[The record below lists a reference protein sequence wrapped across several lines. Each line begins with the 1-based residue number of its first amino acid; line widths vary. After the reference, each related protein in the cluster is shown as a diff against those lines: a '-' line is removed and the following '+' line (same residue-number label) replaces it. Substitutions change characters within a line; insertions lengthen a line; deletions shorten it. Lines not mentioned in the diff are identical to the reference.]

1 MRLSIKLKLAAV
13 FGLVVVL
20 AGAGNMLAINSLST
34 QNAHST
40 YLISEVAARSVTLA
54 NLKASF
60 LTLSQ
65 QANSLLIIKEPEER
79 VVIRD
84 QLNASYEDLR
94 LVIDNVGR
102 RLTDDVDLAAMEQ
115 FVKNVDVY
123 WDFAQ
128 QVADLA
134 LLDSDRQAMQLSLEH
149 ATVHE
154 IEFEQTALALREAA
168 KGRYDNLKQIDPA
181 GADQAFEAYIGY
193 TRMFTDTADVFAMH
207 RNILLLSDD
216 PATQQAMHDDYR
228 AVLDRMLSG
237 VTRLERLAIG
247 DEVAVFASAMSQ
259 LTELAG
265 AMDEAVD
272 LAMQRSA
279 YVGYTISTQRAA
291 PLRIE
296 AMALIDQIIDRNA
309 QYLMKSVGEA
319 KQTFETERNFLFGL
333 MAISALVA
341 LIAAI
346 FITTTITRSLGR
358 AVKLAEAVAGGDLN
372 AKVEVKT
379 NDEVGDLIK
388 ALNSMT
394 VKLGEVVS
402 EVVSATRNVASGSQE
417 MSATAEQLSQGAT
430 EQASS
435 TEEASASMEQMAAT
449 IKQSAENA
457 TQTEKIARQ
466 SAADA
471 KASGEAVTNAVNAM
485 QTIAEKIMVVQEI
498 ARQTD
503 LLALNAAVEAARA
516 GEHGRGFAV
525 VASEVRKLA
534 ERSQSAAAEIST
546 LSGTTVKAAQS
557 AGDMLAKL
565 VPDIQRTAELVEEI
579 SAGSREQSA
588 GAMQVNAAI
597 QQLDKVTQ
605 QNTSAAE
612 EMASTSDQLAAQ
624 AEQLEQAISYF
635 RLEEEARETK
645 RVDPAPVE
653 KSKPVRAPARKSE
666 AASSKTAQGGGF
678 DLDLSDDGQ
687 DEFDSEFA
695 RRPNV

>member
-13 FGLVVVL
+13 FGLVVIL
-20 AGAGNMLAINSLST
+20 AGAGNLLAINSLST
-34 QNAHST
+34 QNAQSS
-40 YLISEVAARSVTLA
+40 YLISNIAARSVNLA
-54 NLKASF
+54 NLKTSF
-60 LTLSQ
+60 LNVSQ
-65 QANSLLIIKEPEER
+65 QANSLLIIKEPNER
-79 VVIRD
+79 VAIR
-84 QLNASYEDLR
+84 SDLEANYQVLR
-94 LVIDNVGR
+94 AAIENVAG
-102 RLTDDVDLAAMEQ
+102 RLTDEADLVAFEQ

-123 WDFAQ
+123 WDYAV

-134 LLDSDRQAMQLSLEH
+134 LRDTDREAMALSLEH
-149 ATVHE
+149 AGVHE
-154 IEFEQTALALREAA
+154 MAFEQTALSLRDAATARYEA
-168 KGRYDNLKQIDPA
+168 LKQVNPA
-181 GADQAFEAYIGY
+181 GADAAFEAYIGY

-207 RNILLLSDD
+207 RNIMLLSDE
-216 PATQQAMHDDYR
+216 PATQQAMYDDYR

-237 VTRLERLAIG
+237 VTRLERLAVG
-247 DEVAVFASAMSQ
+247 DEVAVFASAMTQ

-279 YVGYTISTQRAA
+279 YVGYTISTQQAA
-291 PLRIE
+291 PFRLE
-296 AMALIDQIIDRNA
+296 AMALVDQIIDRNA
-309 QYLMKSVGEA
+309 QYLMKSVAEA
-319 KQTFETERNFLFGL
+319 GHTFETDRNFLIGL
-333 MAISALVA
+333 MLVSALIA

-358 AVKLAEAVAGGDLN
+358 AVKLAEAVASGDLN
-372 AKVEVKT
+372 AKAEIKS
-379 NDEVGDLIK
+379 NDEVGDLIT
-388 ALNSMT
+388 ALNMMT
-394 VKLGEVVS
+394 GKLGEVVS
-402 EVVSATRNVASGSQE
+402 EVVSATRNVAAGSQE

-635 RLEEEARETK
+635 RLEEEAREPK
-645 RVDPAPVE
+645 RVDPALVE
-653 KSKPVRAPARKSE
+653 KAKPVRAAARKSE
-666 AASSKTAQGGGF
+666 GSASKSAQGGGF

-687 DEFDSEFA
+687 DEIDSEFA